1 MARQAGS
8 KVIECTNPKCGTRL
22 VGFPGEQVICKKCG
36 TKIRLTKAILAA
48 EKKPVA
54 KNVPAKKS
62 VKKVAEPVA
71 AKKSA
76 KATTEPVAKKRGRPA
91 KAK

>member
-8 KVIECTNPKCGTRL
+8 KVIECTNARCGARI

-36 TKIRLTKAILAA
+36 MKIRLTKAILAA
-48 EKKPVA
+48 S
-54 KNVPAKKS
+54 S
-62 VKKVAEPVA
+62 VKKPAVVEAPPARKSSRKAPEPLPPA
-71 AKKSA
+71 PKR
-76 KATTEPVAKKRGRPA
+76 RGRPP

>member
-8 KVIECTNPKCGTRL
+8 KVIECTNARCGARL

-48 EKKPVA
+48 ASTAKKPVVVEA
-54 KNVPAKKS
+54 PPARKNTRKAPEPQPAPKR
-62 VKKVAEPVA
+62 
-71 AKKSA
+71 
-76 KATTEPVAKKRGRPA
+76 RGRPP